1 MASSAWSTLFRLPN
15 SAHRFVNALRQKYGR
30 DLPKFYASVVSA
42 ELAMGWYGPDLEAL
56 DIQRGGKVSDVYQP
70 ICEEVAKIIGIA
82 VPIWPSRLRD
92 FETIKTWKPG
102 AAPAIVRAF
111 DSDVPTEPFTTLAAE
126 EPDDSPVALV
136 CRWLAETI
144 RERATE
150 RHSASPAQDMSIAC
164 IGVRIGTPHMKHVG
178 PAQASETVGG
188 SSRSSQLSPGG
199 GSTEMISDGCPDPNR
214 KVPVQGVSE
223 NLLPTA
229 QSWRLC
235 RPGFPVAAPCTRAS
249 HTYLFCDVGPAQ
261 VLVTKLQDLLCGGR
275 MGRRAATT
283 HGDPGAT

>member
-1 MASSAWSTLFRLPN
+1 MILQSLSSAGGWRKPFAREQ
-15 SAHRFVNALRQKYGR
+15 RRDIGLRQHK
-30 DLPKFYASVVSA
+30 
-42 ELAMGWYGPDLEAL
+42 
-56 DIQRGGKVSDVYQP
+56 
-70 ICEEVAKIIGIA
+70 IC
-82 VPIWPSRLRD
+82 P
-92 FETIKTWKPG
+92 
-102 AAPAIVRAF
+102 
-111 DSDVPTEPFTTLAAE
+111 
-126 EPDDSPVALV
+126 
-136 CRWLAETI
+136 
-144 RERATE
+144 
-150 RHSASPAQDMSIAC
+150 IAC